1 MKTFDSKIHQ
11 GFIIEAKIP
20 VLNKYNEV
28 KKSTKLWGRKRICR
42 VRFKVKLKD
51 MLSIYRRCYH
61 PPLSEY
67 KSAILLTLTFRDRSS
82 GISGNRVGG
91 PKDSGNLRHS
101 SNRPMSSSPSR
112 MSGEIHNQHRGP
124 GYQQHG
130 GAEGH
135 SASSGNAGVADGVY
149 SNKRLMH
156 ACTCLIG
163 TTVQVNFAI
172 GIILVQRRFKCY

>member
-1 MKTFDSKIHQ
+1 METHLPRQVQGKTKRYATNLLT
-11 GFIIEAKIP
+11 IIS
-20 VLNKYNEV
+20 
-28 KKSTKLWGRKRICR
+28 STKIFDCKIN
-42 VRFKVKLKD
+42 
-51 MLSIYRRCYH
+51 IT
-61 PPLSEY
+61 
-67 KSAILLTLTFRDRSS
+67 TLIFRDRSS

-135 SASSGNAGVADGVY
+135 SASSGNTGVADGVY

-172 GIILVQRRFKCY
+172 RIIWV

>member
-1 MKTFDSKIHQ
+1 METHLPRQAQGKTKRYAISLLM
-11 GFIIEAKIP
+11 II
-20 VLNKYNEV
+20 
-28 KKSTKLWGRKRICR
+28 SFTKN
-42 VRFKVKLKD
+42 
-51 MLSIYRRCYH
+51 
-61 PPLSEY
+61 
-67 KSAILLTLTFRDRSS
+67 ILCPIQKPTILTTLIFRDRSS

-163 TTVQVNFAI
+163 TTVQVNFVI
-172 GIILVQRRFKCY
+172 RIIWV

>member
-1 MKTFDSKIHQ
+1 
-11 GFIIEAKIP
+11 
-20 VLNKYNEV
+20 
-28 KKSTKLWGRKRICR
+28 
-42 VRFKVKLKD
+42 
-51 MLSIYRRCYH
+51 MLSIYRRYH
-61 PPLSEY
+61 NSQEISES
-67 KSAILLTLTFRDRSS
+67 KLAILITLNSRDRSS
-82 GISGNRVGG
+82 GISGNRFGG

-163 TTVQVNFAI
+163 TTVQVNITIKII
-172 GIILVQRRFKCY
+172 GTSFVY

>member
-1 MKTFDSKIHQ
+1 
-11 GFIIEAKIP
+11 
-20 VLNKYNEV
+20 
-28 KKSTKLWGRKRICR
+28 
-42 VRFKVKLKD
+42 
-51 MLSIYRRCYH
+51 MLSIYRRYH
-61 PPLSEY
+61 NSQEISES
-67 KSAILLTLTFRDRSS
+67 KLAILITLNSRDRSS
-82 GISGNRVGG
+82 GISGNRFGG

-163 TTVQVNFAI
+163 TTVQVNITIKII
-172 GIILVQRRFKCY
+172 GTSFV